1 MPTLQR
7 FPDCRVLMYIG
18 DHPPPHV
25 HIVKADGRDCIVE
38 ITTLVI
44 IGKIASREVREALH
58 WIEGQR
64 AFLLSEWKRYYP

>member
-7 FPDCRVLMYIG
+7 FSDCRVLMYIG

-38 ITTLVI
+38 IATLAIV
-44 IGKIASREVREALH
+44 GKIASREVREALH
-58 WIEGQR
+58 WIDGHR
-64 AFLLSEWKRYYP
+64 AFLLGEWKRYNP